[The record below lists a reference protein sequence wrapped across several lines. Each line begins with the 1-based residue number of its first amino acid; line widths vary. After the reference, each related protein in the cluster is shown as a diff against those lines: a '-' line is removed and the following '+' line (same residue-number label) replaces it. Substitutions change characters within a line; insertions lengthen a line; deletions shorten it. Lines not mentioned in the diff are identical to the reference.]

1 MKKIIYLSLFITMA
15 LMSMSY
21 ESDGL
26 DFEDDID
33 SEELIEDPITEV
45 PINSRLQATT
55 PLKTTPPENEFEDDF

>member
-15 LMSMSY
+15 LISMSY

-33 SEELIEDPITEV
+33 SEEPIEDPITEV
-45 PINSRLQATT
+45 PINSR
-55 PLKTTPPENEFEDDF
+55 